1 METRHGRKVVRVV
14 ARVKPSTD
22 PASTRS
28 ISVHKPMGEDSDSV
42 SISFGAQFA
51 G

>member
-1 METRHGRKVVRVV
+1 MTSHGRKVVRVV

-22 PASTRS
+22 LASTKS
-28 ISVHKPMGEDSDSV
+28 ISVQKPMGDDSETV
-42 SISFGAQFA
+42 TISFGAQFA